1 MTGQPT
7 SCRRP
12 QGSHATLGLI
22 GAALLVLILRAGVA
36 VAGESASLTRQI
48 AESGG
53 WRDGERTLAD
63 RLTADPTDDEARF
76 GLAVVRFIAAV
87 EGFGQHHYRF
97 GLKAPETPLFPFLRM
112 PVPLNPKPEV
122 LTYDLQ
128 RAALQSFLDRLAV
141 VEATLADIR
150 DPDLKIVIDLERTRL
165 DFRGS
170 GRADPDA
177 TLMSVVRSV
186 SPMTMPRQVKRPAA
200 FEVAFDQGD
209 AIWLRGYCHLLS
221 AGLEFVLAYDWRDT
235 FANAGGLFYP
245 RIGAPDRAPD
255 RAGTGALPW
264 TAGNGEIAAAV
275 AMIHQIRWEP
285 TEPARLAK
293 VRDHLKRVVA
303 LSRDS
308 WKAILSETDDDR
320 EWIPAPGQK
329 NGVLPGMAVTQERLD
344 TWLSALDEFDAALD
358 GRKLVPHW
366 GLEKGINLRRVLEE
380 PRTFDLV
387 LWVTGHAAAPYLEDG
402 PMIKSDTWRLW
413 QRVFQ
418 GDFLSFAAYFN

>member
-1 MTGQPT
+1 
-7 SCRRP
+7 
-12 QGSHATLGLI
+12 
-22 GAALLVLILRAGVA
+22 
-36 VAGESASLTRQI
+36 
-48 AESGG
+48 
-53 WRDGERTLAD
+53 
-63 RLTADPTDDEARF
+63 
-76 GLAVVRFIAAV
+76 
-87 EGFGQHHYRF
+87 
-97 GLKAPETPLFPFLRM
+97 
-112 PVPLNPKPEV
+112 
-122 LTYDLQ
+122 
-128 RAALQSFLDRLAV
+128 
-141 VEATLADIR
+141 
-150 DPDLKIVIDLERTRL
+150 
-165 DFRGS
+165 
-170 GRADPDA
+170 
-177 TLMSVVRSV
+177 VVRSV
-186 SPMTMPRQVKRPAA
+186 SPMAMPRRAKRPAA
-200 FEVAFDQGD
+200 FEVAFDRAD

-221 AGLEFVLAYDWRDT
+221 AGLEFVLAYDWHET

-245 RIGAPDRAPD
+245 RIGAPERGSD
-255 RAGTGALPW
+255 RAGITSLPW
-264 TAGNGEIAAAV
+264 IAGDGEIAAAV

-387 LWVTGHAAAPYLEDG
+387 LWATGHAAAPYLEDG
-402 PMIKSDTWRLW
+402 PVISSDAWRLW

>member
-1 MTGQPT
+1 MTAHST
-7 SCRRP
+7 SHRRP
-12 QGSHATLGLI
+12 RASRTLGLVA
-22 GAALLVLILRAGVA
+22 AALLVLILRPWAA
-36 VAGESASLTRQI
+36 VAGESAALTRQI
-48 AESGG
+48 AESGN

-63 RLTADPTDDEARF
+63 RLTADPADDEARF
-76 GLAVVRFIAAV
+76 GLGMVRFIAAV
-87 EGFGQHHYRF
+87 EAFGQHHYRF
-97 GLKAPETPLFPFLRM
+97 GLKTPEVLQLPFLRL
-112 PVPLNPKPEV
+112 PVPLNLKPDV

-128 RAALQSFLDRLAV
+128 RAALQSFLDRLAA

-170 GRADPDA
+170 GTADPDA

-186 SPMTMPRQVKRPAA
+186 SPMAMPRQVKRPVA
-200 FEVAFDQGD
+200 FEVAFDRGD

-235 FANAGGLFYP
+235 FTDAGGLFYP
-245 RIGAPDRAPD
+245 RIGAPDRA
-255 RAGTGALPW
+255 GTGSPSW
-264 TAGNGEIAAAV
+264 TAENREIANAV
-275 AMIHQIRWEP
+275 AMIHRIRWEP

-293 VRDHLKRVVA
+293 VRDHLKRVVG

-329 NGVLPGMAVTQERLD
+329 DGVLPGMAVTQERLD

-366 GLEKGINLRRVLEE
+366 VLEKGINLRRVLEE

-387 LWVTGHAAAPYLEDG
+387 LWATGHAAAPYLEDG
-402 PMIKSDTWRLW
+402 PMIKADTWRLW